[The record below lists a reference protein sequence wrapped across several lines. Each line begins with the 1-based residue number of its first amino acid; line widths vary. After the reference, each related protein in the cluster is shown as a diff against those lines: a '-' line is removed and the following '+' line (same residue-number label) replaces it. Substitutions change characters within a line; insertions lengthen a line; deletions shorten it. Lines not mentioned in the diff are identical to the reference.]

1 MRRQRARAARHSSR
15 GEHVIRPQRIDLW
28 DIELPLVRE
37 FTNAG
42 QTLASR
48 RSVMVLMRTEGFRG
62 WAEAPIVPGHTRDT
76 ADEAFDLMHSEAGR
90 IILGAEPVLIEGSAG
105 TSALD
110 AALFALNAH
119 AEGKSLAEAAGA
131 TGGPVTASLA
141 IGITTTLTDLLETVE
156 KAEADGYRHVK
167 LKISPDTLD
176 RVAMVR
182 RRFPEL
188 GIAIDGNGAFR
199 RRDLE
204 SLVSLDRY
212 RLDYM
217 EQPLPALDIAGHAP
231 LQRLIQ
237 TPIALDESVRRL
249 GDIVTAATVGAALA
263 VTLKPGRLG
272 PTLTRRAITLA
283 VRHGLEVRMGSLLE
297 TGIGRTHV
305 LALAGRPEVTL
316 PTDLTPSGHWYA
328 NDLLTLPMDMIN
340 GEFAQLNEPNLDR
353 LVDRHS
359 IRQLAHRHVFVPD

>member
-1 MRRQRARAARHSSR
+1 MA
-15 GEHVIRPQRIDLW
+15 
-28 DIELPLVRE
+28 
-37 FTNAG
+37 
-42 QTLASR
+42 
-48 RSVMVLMRTEGFRG
+48 LMRTEGFRG

-90 IILGAEPVLIEGSAG
+90 VILGAEPVLIEGSAG

-119 AEGKSLAEAAGA
+119 AAGKSLAEAAGA

-141 IGITTTLTDLLETVE
+141 VGITTTVADQLSAIE
-156 KAEADGYRHVK
+156 KAAMDGYRHIK
-167 LKISPDTLD
+167 LKISPDTMD

-182 RRFPEL
+182 RAFPEL
-188 GIAIDGNGAFR
+188 GIAVDGNGSFR

-231 LQRLIQ
+231 LQRMLQ
-237 TPIALDESVRRL
+237 APIALDESVRRL
-249 GDIVTAATVGAALA
+249 GDIVTAATLGAARA

-272 PTLTRRAITLA
+272 PSLTQRAMTLA
-283 VRHGLEVRMGSLLE
+283 VRHGLDIRIGSLTE
-297 TGIGRTHV
+297 TGIGRAHV
-305 LALAGRPEVTL
+305 LALAGRPEVSL
-316 PTDLTPSGHWYA
+316 PTDMTPSGHWFT
-328 NDLLTLPMDMIN
+328 NDLLTLSMEMIN
-340 GEFAQLNEPNLDR
+340 GEFAQLTEDNLDR

>member
-1 MRRQRARAARHSSR
+1 M
-15 GEHVIRPQRIDLW
+15 IRPQRIDLW

-37 FTNAG
+37 LTNAG
-42 QTLASR
+42 QTISSR
-48 RSVMVLMRTEGFRG
+48 RSIMVLMRSEGFRG
-62 WAEAPIVPGHTRDT
+62 WAEAPIVPGHTRDS

-105 TSALD
+105 TAALD

-119 AEGKSLAEAAGA
+119 AVGKTLAEAAGA
-131 TGGPVTASLA
+131 TGGSVTASLA
-141 IGITTTLTDLLETVE
+141 VGIASSVHDQLATIE
-156 KAEADGYRHVK
+156 KAVTDGYRHIK
-167 LKISPDTLD
+167 LKISPDTLE

-182 RRFPEL
+182 RAFPDL
-188 GIAIDGNGAFR
+188 GIAIDGNGSFR

-217 EQPLPALDIAGHAP
+217 EQPLPALDISGHAP
-231 LQRLIQ
+231 LQRMLQ
-237 TPIALDESVRRL
+237 APITLDESIRRL
-249 GDIVTAATVGAALA
+249 GDIVTTATLGAGRA

-272 PTLTRRAITLA
+272 PTLTQRAITLA
-283 VRHGLEVRMGSLLE
+283 TRHGLDVRIGSLTE
-297 TGIGRTHV
+297 TGIGRAHV
-305 LALAGRPEVTL
+305 LALAGRPEITM
-316 PTDLTPSGHWYA
+316 PTDLTPSGHWFS
-328 NDLLTLPMDMIN
+328 NDLLTLSMDMID
-340 GEFAQLNEPNLDR
+340 GEFAQLREENLDR